1 MLETTRN
8 KKKKN
13 NEIVMLAR
21 SILKNKE
28 SETSKALINNETG
41 HEDFMTII
49 NDEKNYPELKGRIKK
64 IKSQRKDAKKIN
76 LIEKGK
82 KKVLMKLLNTMK
94 LLTIV

>member
-1 MLETTRN
+1 
-8 KKKKN
+8 
-13 NEIVMLAR
+13 MLAR

-49 NDEKNYPELKGRIKK
+49 NELKGSIKK
-64 IKSQRKDAKKIN
+64 MKSQRKDAKKIN

-82 KKVLMKLLNTMK
+82 KKGIDEVIKHNEIINNSLKFQ
-94 LLTIV
+94 I